1 MDSEDMERKQVFL
14 LETITLNNFCLDL
27 KQGVLWKINGSFWI
41 LHIASEQGSRQKTRS
56 KQASLVNKN

>member
-27 KQGVLWKINGSFWI
+27 KLECFMKNKRFLQ
-41 LHIASEQGSRQKTRS
+41 IASKQGSRQKTRS
-56 KQASLVNKN
+56 KQAS